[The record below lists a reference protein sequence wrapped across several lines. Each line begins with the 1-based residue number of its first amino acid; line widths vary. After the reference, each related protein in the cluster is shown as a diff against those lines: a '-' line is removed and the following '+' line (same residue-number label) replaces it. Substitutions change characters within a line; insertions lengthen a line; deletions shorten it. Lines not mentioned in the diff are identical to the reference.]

1 MAPPRIR
8 GLVLVLLALLLAL
21 PAAGCGRDRPAAET
35 AQETTDT
42 GAFPEEDLS
51 GTVRADGSS
60 TVAPLVSLAAER
72 FRTEEPGVKV
82 TVGISGTGGG
92 FERFCRGETD
102 LANASR
108 PIKDEEIAA
117 CKKKGIDYL
126 ELQVANDGLTVV
138 INNGNDWAKCLTVE
152 QLKKVW
158 QPGSKIKNWK
168 EIDPSFPSQ
177 ALTLFGAG
185 TDSGTF
191 DYFTDAIVGEEGASR
206 SDYTATEDDNVTV
219 RGVAGEKGALGYFG
233 LSYYES
239 NKSQAE
245 GSRDRRRRRLRRAER
260 RDRAGRHVQAAVAAA
275 LHVRQEV
282 VGARQAGGG
291 RVSPVPPRQPGD
303 ARERGPLR
311 AADER
316 PARKVSDRAGRRGD
330 RRRLMFTR
338 FSQDVHPTGTQPLRA
353 STKNGVDL
361 RMRRE
366 NE

>member
-1 MAPPRIR
+1 LLVVLA
-8 GLVLVLLALLLAL
+8 LVLMASITA
-21 PAAGCGRDRPAAET
+21 CGRDRPAAATSE
-35 AQETTDT
+35 ETTDT

-108 PIKDEEIAA
+108 PIKDEEAAA
-117 CKKKGIDYL
+117 CAKKGIEYL
-126 ELQVANDGLTVV
+126 ELRVANDGLSVV
-138 INNGNDWAKCLTVE
+138 VNNGNDWAKCLTVE
-152 QLKKVW
+152 QLKKIW
-158 QPGSKIKNWK
+158 RPGSKIKNWK
-168 EIDPSFPSQ
+168 DVDPSFPSQ
-177 ALTLFGAG
+177 KLTLFGAG

-239 NKSQAE
+239 NEGKLKAVEIDGGDGCVAPSVETVQDGTYKPLSRPLFTYVKKSSLEKLEVDAFLQFLLDNQEALARGALFVPLTTDQLERSRTVLE
-245 GSRDRRRRRLRRAER
+245 G
-260 RDRAGRHVQAAVAAA
+260 AA
-275 LHVRQEV
+275 
-282 VGARQAGGG
+282 
-291 RVSPVPPRQPGD
+291 
-303 ARERGPLR
+303 
-311 AADER
+311 
-316 PARKVSDRAGRRGD
+316 
-330 RRRLMFTR
+330 T
-338 FSQDVHPTGTQPLRA
+338 DV
-353 STKNGVDL
+353 D
-361 RMRRE
+361 
-366 NE
+366 

>member
-1 MAPPRIR
+1 ML
-8 GLVLVLLALLLAL
+8 LVLALVLTASLTA
-21 PAAGCGRDRPAAET
+21 CGRDRPAAAT
-35 AQETTDT
+35 AEETTDT

-72 FRTEEPGVKV
+72 FRTEEPSVKV

-117 CKKKGIDYL
+117 CKKKQIEYV
-126 ELQVANDGLTVV
+126 ELQVANDGLSVV
-138 INNGNDWAKCLTVE
+138 VNNANDWAKCLTVE
-152 QLKKVW
+152 QLKKIW

-168 EIDPSFPSQ
+168 DVDPSFPSQ
-177 ALTLFGAG
+177 KLSLFGAG

-233 LSYYES
+233 LSYLES
-239 NKSQAE
+239 NEGKLKAIEIDGGDGCVASSVETVQDGTYKPLSRPLFTYAKKSSLEKLEVDAFLQFLLENQETLARGALFVPLTSDQLERSRTVLE
-245 GSRDRRRRRLRRAER
+245 G
-260 RDRAGRHVQAAVAAA
+260 AA
-275 LHVRQEV
+275 
-282 VGARQAGGG
+282 
-291 RVSPVPPRQPGD
+291 
-303 ARERGPLR
+303 
-311 AADER
+311 
-316 PARKVSDRAGRRGD
+316 
-330 RRRLMFTR
+330 T
-338 FSQDVHPTGTQPLRA
+338 DV
-353 STKNGVDL
+353 D
-361 RMRRE
+361 
-366 NE
+366 

>member
-1 MAPPRIR
+1 M
-8 GLVLVLLALLLAL
+8 LLALVLAASL
-21 PAAGCGRDRPAAET
+21 TACGRDRPAAAT
-35 AQETTDT
+35 AEETTDT

-72 FRTEEPGVKV
+72 FRKEEPGVKV

-102 LANASR
+102 LSNASR

-117 CKKKGIDYL
+117 CKKKGIDYI
-126 ELQVANDGLTVV
+126 ELQVANDGLSVV
-138 INNGNDWAKCLTVE
+138 VNNGNDWAKCLTVE
-152 QLKKVW
+152 QLKKIW

-168 EIDPSFPSQ
+168 DVDPSFPSEK
-177 ALTLFGAG
+177 LSLFGAG

-239 NKSQAE
+239 NKGKLKAVEIDGGDGCVAPSVQTVQDGTYKPLSRPLFTYVKKSSALDKLEVDAFLQFLLDNQETLARGALFVPLTSDQLEKSRTVLE
-245 GSRDRRRRRLRRAER
+245 G
-260 RDRAGRHVQAAVAAA
+260 AA
-275 LHVRQEV
+275 
-282 VGARQAGGG
+282 
-291 RVSPVPPRQPGD
+291 
-303 ARERGPLR
+303 
-311 AADER
+311 
-316 PARKVSDRAGRRGD
+316 
-330 RRRLMFTR
+330 T
-338 FSQDVHPTGTQPLRA
+338 DV
-353 STKNGVDL
+353 D
-361 RMRRE
+361 
-366 NE
+366 